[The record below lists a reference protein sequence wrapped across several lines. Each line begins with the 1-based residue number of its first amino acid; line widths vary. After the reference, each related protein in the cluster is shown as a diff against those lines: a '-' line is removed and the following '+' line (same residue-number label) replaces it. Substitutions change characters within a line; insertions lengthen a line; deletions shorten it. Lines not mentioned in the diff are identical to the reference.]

1 MKFSSRA
8 KDAGGTN
15 SSSANAPGPPPS
27 DAAPPGAA
35 LPGAAAQDSVETR
48 ARAASQVQHLSH
60 LARALSS
67 EKQFL
72 RAALDSTEDALIAF
86 DVNGRFV
93 LCNRGFEQLFGLS
106 AGDLAGRDEAWLR
119 SHLAPHLKAPDDFF
133 QAPPAPQTEH
143 PPYQATV
150 EWAPQTDQAGA
161 QAPGAQ
167 APDAKASDAQPQSA
181 VQRRVLRWYSGP
193 VHDAEGQLAGHIATQ
208 RDITRETE
216 VDAMKTDF
224 IAIVSHELRTPM
236 TSIKGYVDLIL
247 DGDTGE
253 INHLQREFLW
263 TVQRNTRR
271 LVAMINDML
280 DISRIESGNIEFDV
294 RPFSLR
300 DVIEQALNTI
310 KPQADE
316 KNLAIEVEWPAGAGP
331 GRVLGDFDRV
341 LQVLLNLL
349 SNAIKYTPAPPASPG
364 RITVTMSAVSSA
376 APDVAANDET
386 PAAPRG
392 RRVAPAFARIAVR
405 DTGIGI
411 SPHDQALLFQKFFR
425 ADNSVTH
432 EIGGTGLGLSITQ
445 ALVEKMGG
453 EIAVSSQLGE
463 GSEFAFTLPLA
474 NAPRRHQSRAVANA
488 ALDKSQAAPRAPRVL
503 VVDDDPDVVDL
514 ISLYLQRNGYDTTVA
529 YSGPEAL
536 RLLDED
542 SFDIVTL
549 DLLMPRM
556 DGFTVLRH
564 LQENPATR
572 DLPVVI
578 VSVSNAPPSSDDT
591 VQDALRLGAYDFIS
605 KPLDETRLHST
616 LARALAARSADEMQ
630 AEGAITADDDQRT
643 ITGLAAQPASAP
655 HAVIVD
661 NNGALTGEIAAL
673 LQAQGARVTTLAT
686 PAAAL
691 AEATESPVDLIV
703 LNPLSWGDQTLQ
715 LVEAL
720 REVKGGAPFLLFT
733 EPNADGQYVLSRLS
747 AHAPHHAPANAP
759 AGATADATANETADA
774 PRALRDICARLDE
787 ILHRRMPANPR

>member
-8 KDAGGTN
+8 
-15 SSSANAPGPPPS
+15 NAPAATPGPLPS
-27 DAAPPGAA
+27 DASP
-35 LPGAAAQDSVETR
+35 QDNVETR
-48 ARAASQVQHLSH
+48 AQVASQVQHLSH
-60 LARALSS
+60 LARALSG

-106 AGDLAGRDEAWLR
+106 GGDLAGRDEAWLR
-119 SHLAPHLKAPDDFF
+119 AHLAPRLKAPDDFF

-143 PPYQATV
+143 QPYQATV
-150 EWAPQTDQAGA
+150 EWTPQ
-161 QAPGAQ
+161 
-167 APDAKASDAQPQSA
+167 PDKASAKASDAKA
-181 VQRRVLRWYSGP
+181 HGAAQRRILRWYSGP
-193 VHDAEGQLAGHIATQ
+193 VRNAEGQLAGHIATQ

-300 DVIEQALNTI
+300 DIIEQALNTI

-331 GRVLGDFDRV
+331 GRVLSDFDRV
-341 LQVLLNLL
+341 LQVLINLL
-349 SNAIKYTPAPPASPG
+349 SNAIKYTPAPPGSPG

-425 ADNSVTH
+425 ADNSVTQ

-453 EIAVSSQLGE
+453 GISVSSQLGE

-474 NAPRRHQSRAVANA
+474 NAPRRHHSRAVPNA
-488 ALDKSQAAPRAPRVL
+488 ASDESRAPLRAPRVL

-542 SFDIVTL
+542 SFDVVTL

-556 DGFTVLRH
+556 DGFSVLRH
-564 LQENPATR
+564 LQDNPATR
-572 DLPVVI
+572 ALPVVI
-578 VSVSNAPPSSDDT
+578 VSVSNAPPSGDDA

-605 KPLDETRLHST
+605 KPLDEARLHST

-630 AEGAITADDDQRT
+630 TAVADAGTADDGERVTVDP
-643 ITGLAAQPASAP
+643 APQPASAP

-720 REVKGGAPFLLFT
+720 REVEGGAPFLLFT
-733 EPNADGQYVLSRLS
+733 EPNASGRYVISRLS
-747 AHAPHHAPANAP
+747 AHAPPSAAA
-759 AGATADATANETADA
+759 AADA

-787 ILHRRMPANPR
+787 ILHRRVPTNPR